1 MSKRL
6 LSLADLYNFYV
17 QQGKN
22 VKFSSKNSDSEIVVH
37 IKEPFRFEKQEEDEL
52 NLYTYL
58 QFCHTEK
65 NLNQSYIS
73 KVSMEDAI
81 PTAYN
86 MPILGYIWHD
96 EESDLDKFAGHEMY
110 IEDGEIVYQE
120 IPIGCVP
127 ESANLQLVES
137 GDEDGKMYLE
147 GTGIIWKTYTKAAE
161 IMKREKTL
169 SVSVELSIEDLSYN
183 AKDKV
188 LIIDKF
194 KFSGVTILQENPETN
209 KEIKPGMA
217 GANISIADFSKQN
230 NSIFSREEIVELVK
244 ETIKQSFNINQN
256 NENSEK
262 GGKEQ
267 LKLKELLKKYNK
279 TEKDIKFEYDGLSD
293 EELEAKFAECFD
305 ETEGEDSGESGGEG
319 TGESGENG
327 ESGTGGTEDSGEE
340 DGESGSGEDDEDS
353 GDTENDTGK
362 ETGNESDS
370 DNDDDED
377 GEDGED
383 DEEESSVSSDDE
395 TSNKKKK
402 KFQRVY
408 ELSHNDIR
416 CGLYALLA
424 PFEENDGDYYWITDV
439 YDDHFVY
446 EGWVNEGAIYDQK
459 YSKDGDNLSFEGDRV
474 HLNKEYLTDNE
485 LVALK
490 EMRSNYAKFE
500 EIQAKLEKYESEPK
514 KMEILESSDWDN
526 IRGTEA
532 FANISKEENHF
543 DLSADELSKALN
555 EMLLEF
561 SKGHKIEFSSKE
573 DAKPTKTV
581 SMKQLPVN
589 KKRSGGKSR
598 YGGIFSDKNED

>member
-1 MSKRL
+1 MPKRL

-22 VKFSSKNSDSEIVVH
+22 VKFSSKNSDSEIIVH
-37 IKEPFRFEKQEEDEL
+37 IKEPLRFEKQEEDEL

-110 IEDGEIVYQE
+110 IEDGETVYQE

-217 GANISIADFSKQN
+217 GANISITDFSKQN

-256 NENSEK
+256 NEISEK

-279 TEKDIKFEYDGLSD
+279 TEKDIEFECDGLSD
-293 EELEAKFAECFD
+293 EELEAKFKECFD
-305 ETEGEDSGESGGEG
+305 GEDASDTGETGETSGETSEDNGESDGESSEESGGE
-319 TGESGENG
+319 SENDDNG
-327 ESGTGGTEDSGEE
+327 SDEKTDS
-340 DGESGSGEDDEDS
+340 ESGSENNSDD
-353 GDTENDTGK
+353 N
-362 ETGNESDS
+362 SD
-370 DNDDDED
+370 DDDETNI
-377 GEDGED
+377 
-383 DEEESSVSSDDE
+383 SSDDDE
-395 TSNKKKK
+395 SSSTKKKK
-402 KFQRVY
+402 KFQKVF
-408 ELSHNDIR
+408 ELSHDDIR

-424 PFEENDGDYYWITDV
+424 PFEENDNEWYWITKV
-439 YDDHFVY
+439 YDDHFIY
-446 EGWVNEGAIYDQK
+446 EGWSEEAIYDQK
-459 YSKDGDNLSFEGDRV
+459 YSKDGDNLAFEGDRV
-474 HLNKEYLTDNE
+474 HLNREYLTDNE
-485 LVALK
+485 LVALN
-490 EMRSNYAKFE
+490 EMRSNYEKFE
-500 EIQAKLEKYESEPK
+500 EIQTKLEKYESEPK
-514 KMEILESSDWDN
+514 KMEILESEAYAQISE
-526 IRGTEA
+526 TEE
-532 FANISKEENHF
+532 FIEFKKKESHF
-543 DLSADELSKALN
+543 DLSVKEVEAKAD
-555 EMLLEF
+555 EMLLAYAKGNKLEF
-561 SKGHKIEFSSKE
+561 SVKEESSK
-573 DAKPTKTV
+573 KTV
-581 SMKQLPVN
+581 DMKILPVN
-589 KKRSGGKSR
+589 KKRSSGKNKSR